1 MSAGPAPGRRIG
13 ELLEARSAEVAPPAA
28 LDLPVTGIAA
38 DSREVRPGHLF
49 VALPGTRV
57 DAHAFLRDAVD
68 RGAAAV
74 VVERPVEEELGV
86 PVIRVPSSRET
97 LAQLAAAWHGRPAER
112 LRLVGI
118 TGTIGKTSVL
128 KMLEAILRA
137 DGRDIGT
144 IGTMGVSLGGETDPT
159 GYTAP
164 SPLLLQRSLARIAG
178 AGCELAAMEVTSHAL
193 DQARVHGLAYD
204 LGVFTN
210 LVPLEHSDYHGSFRG
225 YVRVKRRFLGYLRP
239 EAPLVFSED
248 DQIVRRVVREH
259 RGPLVGCGREEGA
272 LVRSEEVRVTKE
284 GTSLVLNV
292 RSPIPRLDGGE
303 VAPMRLPLCLR
314 LLGRPTVTNASLAV
328 AAALSLRAAPESIR
342 EALAVFP
349 PLKRRMEMIDLG
361 SFWVMDDAASHPDSV
376 SALFEVVEQL
386 PVRRVFAVFAIRG
399 QRGAKI
405 NRRTA
410 EALAIWATRRPLDRL
425 ILTRS
430 VDAVDELNRVEE
442 PEREAFRSSLRRAAV
457 PFEEI
462 DALGDA
468 IPAALDSAGA
478 GDLVLLLGTQGM
490 DEGGAYLE
498 EWLRTREA
506 GGAVPGPGS

>member
-1 MSAGPAPGRRIG
+1 
-13 ELLEARSAEVAPPAA
+13 
-28 LDLPVTGIAA
+28 VTGLTG
-38 DSREVRPGHLF
+38 DSREVEPGSLF
-49 VALPGTRV
+49 VAVPGTQV
-57 DAHAFLRDAVD
+57 DAHDFLDQAVA

-74 VVERPVEEELGV
+74 VVEREPAADPGV
-86 PVIRVPSSRET
+86 PVVRVRSSREA
-97 LAQLAAAWHGRPAER
+97 LAELAAAWHGRPAER
-112 LRLVGI
+112 LRLLGI

-128 KMLEAILRA
+128 KMVEAILRA

-144 IGTMGVSLGGETDPT
+144 IGTMGVSLGEEEDPT

-164 SPLLLQRSLARIAG
+164 NPILLHRSLARIAE
-178 AGCELAAMEVTSHAL
+178 AGFRLAGMEVTSHAL

-210 LVPLEHSDYHGSFRG
+210 LVPLEHADYHGSFRG
-225 YVRVKRRFLGYLRP
+225 YVQVKRRFLRYLRP
-239 EAPLVFSED
+239 EAPLVFSGD
-248 DQIVRRVVREH
+248 DHLVRRVVKEH
-259 RGPLVGCGREEGA
+259 PGPLVACGRGEDA
-272 LVRSEEVRVTKE
+272 AVRVEQVEVSRT

-292 RSPIPRLDGGE
+292 RSPIPRLDGGPVE
-303 VAPMRLPLCLR
+303 PVRLPVCTR
-314 LLGRPTVTNASLAV
+314 LLGRPTVTNASLAA
-328 AAALSLRAAPESIR
+328 AAALCLGADPRAIPA
-342 EALAVFP
+342 ALADFP
-349 PLKRRMEMIDLG
+349 PLKRRMEIIDLG
-361 SFWVMDDAASHPDSV
+361 RFLVMDDAASHPDSV

-399 QRGAKI
+399 QRGVKI

-410 EALAIWATRRPLDRL
+410 EALAIWAGRRPLDRL

-442 PEREAFRSSLRRAAV
+442 REREAFRSSLRRAGI

-468 IPAALDSAGA
+468 IPAALDSAGE

-490 DEGGAYLE
+490 DEGGEHLRA
-498 EWLRTREA
+498 WLRAREPLDP
-506 GGAVPGPGS
+506 VPEP